1 MTVFKTALKI
11 AKKYKFTILL
21 YAVILVVFTGFNLTT
36 SDNSTNFIE
45 TKADVLIIND
55 DDSLLSLDLVS
66 YFDKNANVIDVKNN
80 KQAIDD
86 ALFYRAINYIVYIPE
101 NFGKQFMDGLDPE
114 LEVKATG
121 DYLSSYANMQLER
134 YMRVAKLYLNNVDN
148 EQELIDKIN
157 STVKVETSV
166 EVTSKLDTSSLN
178 KANFYYNFLNYSILA
193 ACVYVICLILA
204 SFKEEKVRQRT
215 IISSSSYK
223 IVNRQLLISTFVISS
238 ILWLFFVLLSFILLG
253 SVMMTSNGLLYILN
267 SFVFNIC
274 SIAIA
279 FLIGNIIGNKNAING
294 IINVVALGSSF
305 LCGTFVPVEF
315 LPNQV
320 LTIAHI
326 LPSYWFIKNNETIKS
341 LEVINLE
348 SMIPILVNMGI
359 IILFAILFVII
370 TNIITKKKQRIN

>member
-21 YAVILVVFTGFNLTT
+21 YAMILVVFTGFNLTT

-45 TKADVLIIND
+45 TKADVLIINN
-55 DDSLLSLDLVS
+55 DDSLLSLDLVN
-66 YFDKNANVIDVKNN
+66 YFDKNANIIDVKNN
-80 KQAIDD
+80 KQAIND
-86 ALFYRAINYIVYIPE
+86 ALFYRAVNYIIYIPE
-101 NFGKQFMDGLDPE
+101 NFGKQFIDGLDPKIE
-114 LEVKATG
+114 IKATG

-134 YMRVAKLYLNNVDN
+134 YMKVAKIYLNNVDS

-157 STVKVETSV
+157 STIKTETDV

-178 KANFYYNFLNYSILA
+178 KVNFYYNFLNYSILA
-193 ACVYVICLILA
+193 ACVYVICLILT
-204 SFKEEKVRQRT
+204 SFKEEKVCKRT
-215 IISSSSYK
+215 IISSSNYRT
-223 IVNRQLLISTFVISS
+223 VNRQLLISTFVISS
-238 ILWLFFVLLSFILLG
+238 ILWLFFVLLSFVLLG
-253 SVMMTSNGLLYILN
+253 SIMVTSNGLLYILN

-274 SIAIA
+274 SMTIA

-294 IINVVALGSSF
+294 IINVVAIGSSF
-305 LCGTFVPVEF
+305 LCGTFVPLEF

-326 LPSYWFIKNNETIKS
+326 LPSYWFIRNNEIIKS
-341 LEVINLE
+341 LEETNLE
-348 SMIPILVNMGI
+348 SMSPILVNMGV

>member
-253 SVMMTSNGLLYILN
+253 SVMMTTNGLLYILN

-274 SIAIA
+274 SITIA

>member
-21 YAVILVVFTGFNLTT
+21 YAALLVVFTGFNLTT

-45 TKADVLIIND
+45 TKADVLIINN
-55 DDSLLSLDLVS
+55 DDSKLSLDLVS
-66 YFDKNANVIDVKNN
+66 YFDKNANIIDVKNN
-80 KQAIDD
+80 KQAIND
-86 ALFYRAINYIVYIPE
+86 ALFYRAVNYIIYIPE

-114 LEVKATG
+114 LEIKSTG

-134 YMRVAKLYLNNVDN
+134 YMKVAKIYLNNVDS

-157 STVKVETSV
+157 STIKTETDV

-178 KANFYYNFLNYSILA
+178 KVNFYYNFLNYSILA
-193 ACVYVICLILA
+193 ACVYVICLILT
-204 SFKEEKVRQRT
+204 SFKEEKVSKRT
-215 IISSSSYK
+215 IISSSNYK
-223 IVNRQLLISTFVISS
+223 TVNRQLLISTFVISS
-238 ILWLFFVLLSFILLG
+238 ILWIFFVLLSFVLLG
-253 SVMMTSNGLLYILN
+253 SIMVTSNGLLYILN

-274 SIAIA
+274 SITIA

-294 IINVVALGSSF
+294 IINVVAIGSSF
-305 LCGTFVPVEF
+305 LCGTFVPLEF
-315 LPNQV
+315 LPDQV

-326 LPSYWFIKNNETIKS
+326 LPSYWFIRNNEIIKS
-341 LEVINLE
+341 LEEINLE
-348 SMIPILVNMGI
+348 SMSPILVNMGVI
-359 IILFAILFVII
+359 LLFAIFFVII